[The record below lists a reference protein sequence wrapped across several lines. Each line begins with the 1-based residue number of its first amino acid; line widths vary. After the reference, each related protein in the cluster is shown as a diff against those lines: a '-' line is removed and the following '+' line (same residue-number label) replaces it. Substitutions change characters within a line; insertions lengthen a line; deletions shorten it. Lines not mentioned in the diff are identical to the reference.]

1 MKAAIRVTV
10 TGAAGQIGYAS
21 IFRIAAGDMFGPD
34 QPVILQLLEIPA
46 AMQTLEGLAMELDD
60 SAFPLLAG
68 VVLADD
74 PAIAFDGTNWALLVG
89 SRPRQQGMERRDLLG
104 VNGPIFST
112 QGRAL
117 NQYAAEDVRIVVV
130 GNPANT
136 NCLVAMQNAPDIP
149 AERFTAMTRLDHN
162 RAKSLLARKA
172 GVSVADVS
180 RLAIWGNHSPTQYP
194 DAHHACIA
202 GRPATEAIGD
212 RSWLDRKSTRLNS
225 SH

>member
-34 QPVILQLLEIPA
+34 QPVILQLLEILA

-117 NQYAAEDVRIVVV
+117 NQYAAED
-130 GNPANT
+130 
-136 NCLVAMQNAPDIP
+136 
-149 AERFTAMTRLDHN
+149 
-162 RAKSLLARKA
+162 
-172 GVSVADVS
+172 GVSGGQPGQHQLPGGHAEC
-180 RLAIWGNHSPTQYP
+180 AGYP
-194 DAHHACIA
+194 GGALYRHDPP
-202 GRPATEAIGD
+202 GP
-212 RSWLDRKSTRLNS
+212 
-225 SH
+225 